1 MTYDDFNRLSG
12 KRHQFIRGSVHARA
26 FRHRFV
32 ARACRDFFAHGGSV
46 LTYLLDTNV
55 VLELRKIGDG
65 KADANVVA
73 WVRREDAASFF
84 LSAITI
90 LELERGI
97 LGVQRRDVLQGA
109 RLRAW
114 LDSHVRP
121 EFAGRMIAMDDAVAT
136 RCAHLHI
143 PDRRNEVD
151 ALIAATA
158 LVHGL
163 TVVTRNVKD
172 LDGTGTITVDPWL
185 G

>member
-1 MTYDDFNRLSG
+1 M
-12 KRHQFIRGSVHARA
+12 
-26 FRHRFV
+26 
-32 ARACRDFFAHGGSV
+32 
-46 LTYLLDTNV
+46 TYLLDTNV
-55 VLELRKIGDG
+55 VSELRKIGDG

-73 WVRREDAASFF
+73 WVGGEDSTAFF

-97 LGVQRRDVLQGA
+97 LGVQKRDARQGA
-109 RLRAW
+109 RLRMW
-114 LDSHVRP
+114 LDNHVRP
-121 EFAGRMIAMDDAVAT
+121 EFAGRILPIDDAVAT

-158 LVHGL
+158 LIHGL

-172 LDGTGTITVDPWL
+172 FEGTGVIIVDPWL

>member
-1 MTYDDFNRLSG
+1 M
-12 KRHQFIRGSVHARA
+12 
-26 FRHRFV
+26 
-32 ARACRDFFAHGGSV
+32 
-46 LTYLLDTNV
+46 TYLLDTNV
-55 VLELRKIGDG
+55 VSELRKIGDG
-65 KADANVVA
+65 KADANVMA
-73 WVRREDAASFF
+73 WLDREDSTFFF

-97 LGVQRRDVLQGA
+97 LGVQRRDVHQGA

-121 EFAGRMIAMDDAVAT
+121 EFAGRIIAIDNAVTT

-143 PDRRNEVD
+143 PDRRNEAD

-158 LVHGL
+158 LVHRL

-172 LDGTGTITVDPWL
+172 FEGTGAVIVDPWL

>member
-1 MTYDDFNRLSG
+1 M
-12 KRHQFIRGSVHARA
+12 
-26 FRHRFV
+26 
-32 ARACRDFFAHGGSV
+32 
-46 LTYLLDTNV
+46 TYLLDTNV
-55 VLELRKIGDG
+55 VSELRKIGDG
-65 KADANVVA
+65 KADANVVD
-73 WVRREDAASFF
+73 WVGREDAASFF

-97 LGVQRRDVLQGA
+97 LGVQRRDARQGA
-109 RLRAW
+109 RLRTW

-121 EFAGRMIAMDDAVAT
+121 EFAGRIVPIDDAIAT

-172 LDGTGTITVDPWL
+172 FEGTGAIIVDPWL